1 MRGPSV
7 PSVITTAAAHRESVR
22 LYPEL
27 QCLIDMVDSGWEFVH
42 RISETFCLVRLDA
55 ACYWP
60 TCVDGL
66 KVFDRYNAVAVRWAW
81 DGHELWRS
89 EGSLADVVE
98 GLLSLP
104 AG

>member
-1 MRGPSV
+1 M
-7 PSVITTAAAHRESVR
+7 R